1 MSYKIKSLAKDAW
14 PPLLAE
20 INDPPKQL
28 WYAGEIPDY
37 SRKLLCVVGS
47 RKFTQYGKD
56 ATEYLIEGLRGYPIT
71 IVSGLALGIDSIA
84 HRAAMKNNLPT
95 IAVPG
100 SGLEPKALHPQ
111 SHVRLAEEIVEKGGT
126 LLNEFVPDFKAT
138 HYSFPLRNRIM
149 AGMCS
154 ATLIIEAEEKSGTLI
169 TAKLTSEYNRE
180 LLALPGSIFSRS
192 TTGPHMFL
200 RLGATLVR
208 NSNDILETLGIKVED
223 EKKVNDYSDCS
234 ENEMRIIELLR
245 EPKEKDEIFSNS
257 GLPAGEVQTILT
269 LLSLKG
275 HIKETLGEVRLN

>member
-100 SGLEPKALHPQ
+100 SGLSLEVLHPQ
-111 SHVRLAEEIVEKGGT
+111 SHTRLAQEIVERGGM
-126 LLNEFVPDFKAT
+126 LMNEFDPEFKAVY
-138 HYSFPLRNRIM
+138 YSFPQRNRIM
-149 AGMCS
+149 AGMS
-154 ATLIIEAEEKSGTLI
+154 NATLIIEAEKKSGTLI
-169 TAKLTSEYNRE
+169 T
-180 LLALPGSIFSRS
+180 G
-192 TTGPHMFL
+192 
-200 RLGATLVR
+200 
-208 NSNDILETLGIKVED
+208 
-223 EKKVNDYSDCS
+223 
-234 ENEMRIIELLR
+234 
-245 EPKEKDEIFSNS
+245 
-257 GLPAGEVQTILT
+257 
-269 LLSLKG
+269 
-275 HIKETLGEVRLN
+275 